1 MSEKKASFTRER
13 LAGFDCVVSLPPRG
27 AVSEVILL
35 LHGSAHNGAAIF
47 RAAASL
53 ARQLSPQAAIYAPD
67 APLPAMVPDSHLA
80 ARLVEHRAPRE
91 AHKRRDWFYLPS
103 SKDALHA
110 DSILAAGM
118 GSAVDGAH
126 QLINHLLAR
135 YHMDESKLTLA
146 GFSQGGIVATHAAVE
161 RARPCKAVYNFCGLF
176 FDPVS
181 YLNRPPP
188 QSKPPIFYGVVDGD
202 EVLDPALVGATLHH
216 FRKYALPVT
225 CFVAPAMRHI
235 ERLVSPSGR
244 VVERVVSLE
253 RQAKTSFQR
262 VAGGA
267 TVKVLKTA
275 HYVPPAMIESAVFFS
290 RGMVAYGVGT
300 NTLCDMP
307 VSVRS
312 KNMVQLTLALRHASP
327 KSAFGRLVALGRL
340 VRQKTRLY
348 VLNPIMAQIGGG
360 LPVHEA
366 FHLPSLLA
374 PERRPLALPVVDEPQ
389 VIRQPLRPLL

>member
-1 MSEKKASFTRER
+1 MSEKKAPFTRER
-13 LAGFDCVVSLPPRG
+13 LAGFDCLVSLPPSG
-27 AVSEVILL
+27 AVSEIILL
-35 LHGSAHNGAAIF
+35 LHGSAHNGAAMF

-53 ARQLSPQAAIYAPD
+53 ARQMSPQAAIYAPH
-67 APLPAMVPDSHLA
+67 APLPARLPDSHVA
-80 ARLVEHRAPRE
+80 AGVVAHRPVRTAD
-91 AHKRRDWFYLPS
+91 KRRDWFYLPS

-110 DSILAAGM
+110 DSILAQHVGE
-118 GSAVDGAH
+118 AVDGLH
-126 QLINHLLAR
+126 QLINQLLPR
-135 YHMDESKLTLA
+135 YHLDESKLTLA
-146 GFSQGGIVATHAAVE
+146 GFSQGGIMATHVAVE
-161 RARPCKAVYNFCGLF
+161 RLRPCKAVYNFCGLF

-181 YLNRPPP
+181 YLNRPSP

-216 FRKYALPVT
+216 FRKYKLPVT
-225 CFVAPAMRHI
+225 CFVAPAVRHI
-235 ERLVSPSGR
+235 ERLVAPSGR
-244 VVERVVSLE
+244 VVERVVAME

-262 VAGGA
+262 AAGGA
-267 TVKVLKTA
+267 EVKVLKTA

-300 NTLCDMP
+300 NALCDMP
-307 VSVRS
+307 VAVRS

-360 LPVHEA
+360 LPVHER

-374 PERRPLALPVVDEPQ
+374 PEVRPLALPVVDEPQ